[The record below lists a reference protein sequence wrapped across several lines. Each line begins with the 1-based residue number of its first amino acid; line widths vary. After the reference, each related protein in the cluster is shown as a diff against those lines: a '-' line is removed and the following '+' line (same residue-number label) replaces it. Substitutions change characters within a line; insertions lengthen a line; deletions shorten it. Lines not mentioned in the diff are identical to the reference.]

1 MPFKH
6 LRVLFFAL
14 SYEQSN
20 IYLYLNVNSM
30 DLSIDRKTFEE
41 IAEAIHS
48 DVSPVGIDAKKTHVL
63 ILEKLLQ
70 IEQRLT
76 EIEKKLKD

>member
-1 MPFKH
+1 M
-6 LRVLFFAL
+6 LFFVL
-14 SYEQSN
+14 LHEQTN
-20 IYLYLNVNSM
+20 IYWYLNTNSM
-30 DLSIDRKTFEE
+30 DLSIDKKTFEE

-70 IEQRLT
+70 IEQSN
-76 EIEKKLKD
+76 

>member
-1 MPFKH
+1 
-6 LRVLFFAL
+6 
-14 SYEQSN
+14 
-20 IYLYLNVNSM
+20 M
-30 DLSIDRKTFEE
+30 DLSIDKKTFEE

-76 EIEKKLKD
+76 EIEKKLQD